1 MAQINFNYRVNMN
14 TIPVPTDPAGYIIGY
29 DLDGSLKQKDYY
41 GNIVVI
47 SGTATQSFTD
57 GIEYF
62 ALGSSYLESKA
73 VVIKSIFE

>member
-1 MAQINFNYRVNMN
+1 MAQINFNYRVDMN
-14 TIPVPTDPAGYIIGY
+14 NIEGPQDPSGFIVGY
-29 DLDGSLKQKDYY
+29 DWNL
-41 GNIVVI
+41 
-47 SGTATQSFTD
+47 SGTATQSFTG